1 MTSIGTHKTATADG
15 ELAERTCIVLRQAMD
30 EAVLL
35 RFVCSPDNRVV
46 PDLRRKLPGRGVWVS
61 LSREAVN
68 EACRR
73 KLFARTLRTSCVA
86 DESLPNQVEE
96 LLEHNAI
103 SLLALSNKAGLVTQG
118 FGKVEDA
125 IGRGGVRLL
134 MAASDG
140 ARDGRQKLSGRLR
153 SACTAGEVIDCFN
166 SEQLGLALG
175 RVNVIHAAVAAS
187 PLAEKLAAAVRRLEK
202 YRSPSRAEVT
212 IEE

>member
-1 MTSIGTHKTATADG
+1 MAATADD
-15 ELAERTCIVLRQAMD
+15 ELAERTCIVLRQEMD
-30 EAVLL
+30 EAALL

-61 LSREAVN
+61 LSREAVA

-73 KLFARTLRTSCVA
+73 KLFARALRTSCAA
-86 DESLPNQVEE
+86 DESLPDQVEE
-96 LLEHNAI
+96 LLERDAI
-103 SLLALSNKAGLVTQG
+103 SLLALANKAGLVTQG

-125 IGRGGVRLL
+125 IGRGGVHLL

-153 SACTAGEVIDCFN
+153 SACTGGEVVECFN

-175 RVNVIHAAVAAS
+175 RVNVIHAAVAAG
-187 PLAEKLAAAVRRLEK
+187 PLAEKLAAAVRRLES
-202 YRSPSRAEVT
+202 YRGPSRAEVT